1 MLSFPP
7 ETTHGRAMMPQSAAS
22 GLRAS
27 GFTDAGRTRSL
38 NQDRFHVDGSLG
50 LLVVADGIGGHVG
63 GAVASQVAVD
73 EVAES
78 MRRTE
83 EMRRLEQRYH
93 QGIGV
98 GQWPYGFDRAL
109 SMDGNRLRTAVYA
122 AHMRILETTV
132 SEPALR
138 GMGTTIV
145 AAVERRGRLSVAWA
159 GDSRL
164 CLLRW
169 GKLQRVTRD
178 DSWAEAVADTRPSG
192 GSPSPDQ
199 RDGLTNALGSLSR
212 VQVHV
217 TDLAVQAGD
226 VVALTTD
233 GVHGWLDD
241 RYLAWV
247 LGGLGTPAET
257 AADLVAAAIGCGSSD
272 NCTAVVAHA

>member
-1 MLSFPP
+1 
-7 ETTHGRAMMPQSAAS
+7 MPQPTGS

-27 GFTDAGRTRSL
+27 GFTDAGRTRPL
-38 NQDRFHVDGSLG
+38 NQDRFQVDESLG
-50 LLVVADGIGGHVG
+50 LLVVADGIGGQAG

-83 EMRRLEQRYH
+83 GMRGLEQRYH

-145 AAVERRGRLSVAWA
+145 AAVERHGRLSVAWA

-169 GKLQRVTRD
+169 GRLQRVTRD

-192 GSPSPDQ
+192 GPLFLDQ
-199 RDGLTNALGSLSR
+199 RDGLTNALGSVSR

-272 NCTAVVAHA
+272 NCTAVVAHT